1 VNYLV
6 LHVRPYSFRDDS
18 NRLVEGASVTYLDLS
33 NEPDEG
39 EKGFAPLTITA
50 TTDKAR
56 GFTEVPGYYD
66 LSFSQRR
73 GAKGRPQIV
82 FDRARLVT
90 GVDFGMEVLTDTQSQ
105 IEI

>member
-1 VNYLV
+1 MNYLV

-18 NRLVEGASVTYLDLS
+18 NRLVEGASVTYLDFT
-33 NEPDEG
+33 NEPDDG

-50 TTDKAR
+50 TPEKVR
-56 GFTEVPGYYD
+56 GFTDVPGYYE

-82 FDRARLVT
+82 FDRAKLVLPA
-90 GVDFGMEVLTDTQSQ
+90 DFNLEVLTQ
-105 IEI
+105 

>member
-1 VNYLV
+1 MNYLV
-6 LHVRPYSFRDDS
+6 LHVRPYSFRDDG
-18 NRLVEGASVTYLDLS
+18 NRLVEGASLTYLDLS

-50 TTDKAR
+50 TTEKAR
-56 GFTEVPGYYD
+56 SFTEVPGYYE

-82 FDRARLVT
+82 FDRARLVA
-90 GVDFGMEVLTDTQSQ
+90 GADFGLGALTQ
-105 IEI
+105 